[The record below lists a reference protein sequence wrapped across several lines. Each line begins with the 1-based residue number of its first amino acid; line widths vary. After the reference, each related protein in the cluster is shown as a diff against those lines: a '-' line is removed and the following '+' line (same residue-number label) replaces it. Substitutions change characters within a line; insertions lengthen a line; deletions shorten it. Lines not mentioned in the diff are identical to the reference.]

1 MGAVSHRKPAS
12 VGNLQPICS
21 L

>member
-1 MGAVSHRKPAS
+1 LLR
-12 VGNLQPICS
+12 LQPICS